1 MIRSSLTPSEPV
13 IVNCDAKLL
22 MSVRPLAGTNG
33 KASSHDPI
41 AAGIARSP
49 PCTTLIPCA
58 VSEPGSDLQLQS
70 LASFFFGALF
80 QCRLARKLY
89 AALVVDADA
98 FDPNHVAH
106 LDHVFAAIPPQLRQ
120 LANTPPP
127 LLPPT

>member
-1 MIRSSLTPSEPV
+1 IMIRSSLTPSEPV

-41 AAGIARSP
+41 AAGMARSP

-70 LASFFFGALF
+70 LASFFLGALF
-80 QCRLARKLY
+80 QCRFARKLY

-98 FDPNHVAH
+98 FDGFPAGPDQRTDFLGIN
-106 LDHVFAAIPPQLRQ
+106 LDRLNAGRVFR
-120 LANTPPP
+120 
-127 LLPPT
+127 